1 MARTLFIL
9 AVLLSATAPARAA
22 EAPAATTPA
31 LQQYYQAALEFY
43 TAGDYRR
50 AIMKWNEILKEDPD
64 QRTADTM
71 ILEARRQIVILTRKK
86 RRETLEMIRTGYYQ
100 KALLALEVLLDQDP
114 GDPQITS
121 LRTRLEKVIKITPV
135 IAASDKGSRMAL
147 RGLEGYLAMTENAQL
162 AFNGLRY
169 AVELKPK
176 DADFKALLDML
187 LVEHP
192 SLASDAVT
200 PGMTLMEYKHF
211 VALHHI
217 YDAKYHL
224 AVGVLNEILALEPAD
239 LTALKRLGSAYYS
252 LGHMDKAEDAW
263 TKALELAPNDRGLK
277 SFLAKVRNK

>member
-1 MARTLFIL
+1 MNRAF
-9 AVLLSATAPARAA
+9 LLSALLLSAAPSRAA
-22 EAPAATTPA
+22 DAPGATSPA
-31 LQQYYQAALEFY
+31 IQQYYQSALEFY

-50 AIMKWNEILKEDPD
+50 AIMKWNEILKEDPN

-86 RRETLEMIRTGYYQ
+86 RRETFEMIRTGYYQ

-121 LRTRLEKVIKITPV
+121 LRSRLDKVIKISPV
-135 IAASDKGSRMAL
+135 IAVTDKASRMAL
-147 RGLEGYLAMTENAQL
+147 RGLEGYLAMTEDAQL
-162 AFNGLRY
+162 AYNGLRY

-176 DADFKALLDML
+176 DADYRALLELL

-192 SLASDAVT
+192 SLTSDAVT
-200 PGMTLMEYKHF
+200 PGMTFMEYKHF

-224 AVGVLNEILALEPAD
+224 AVAVLN
-239 LTALKRLGSAYYS
+239 
-252 LGHMDKAEDAW
+252 
-263 TKALELAPNDRGLK
+263 
-277 SFLAKVRNK
+277 